1 MLIELRDVEVHIEP
15 IEVLQQALQ
24 DYDLSITDAVN
35 ICIDAS
41 SVSEVLA
48 TIDNDDIE
56 QYCINKK
63 LSAHLL
69 TLDDIATALPS
80 LTHTDKAKL
89 LWLLLKCEEV

>member
-1 MLIELRDVEVHIEP
+1 MLIELRDVEVHIEL

-24 DYDLSITDAVN
+24 DYYLSIT
-35 ICIDAS
+35 DAS

-56 QYCINKK
+56 QYCINNK

-80 LTHTDKAKL
+80 LTQTDKAKL